1 MDPRANW
8 LLLCFNFK
16 DDWILFGIAHI
27 IRVLVAVVN
36 IGDNPA
42 IWFAS
47 IVLDF
52 LRKKILMMLI
62 DSQRIE
68 NKENSNGVKSLM
80 PVMLKLMSYKRCHS
94 HKRVTCLD

>member
-1 MDPRANW
+1 MDPTANW
-8 LLLCFNFK
+8 LLLSFNFK
-16 DDWILFGIAHI
+16 NDWVLFDIAHI
-27 IRVLVAVVN
+27 VHVLVAVVN

-62 DSQRIE
+62 DTQRNE
-68 NKENSNGVKSLM
+68 TKENSNDVKSVYANCFNASDVEINELQ
-80 PVMLKLMSYKRCHS
+80 PLSFA
-94 HKRVTCLD
+94 

>member
-1 MDPRANW
+1 MLRSCRDFINIFPKCNDHKHRRPKKGRTILEMDPRANW

-42 IWFAS
+42 RFAS
-47 IVLDF
+47 IVLEF
-52 LRKKILMMLI
+52 LK
-62 DSQRIE
+62 
-68 NKENSNGVKSLM
+68 KENSNDVNRHPKN
-80 PVMLKLMSYKRCHS
+80 LK
-94 HKRVTCLD
+94 

>member
-52 LRKKILMMLI
+52 LK
-62 DSQRIE
+62 
-68 NKENSNGVKSLM
+68 KENSNDVNRHPKN
-80 PVMLKLMSYKRCHS
+80 LK
-94 HKRVTCLD
+94 